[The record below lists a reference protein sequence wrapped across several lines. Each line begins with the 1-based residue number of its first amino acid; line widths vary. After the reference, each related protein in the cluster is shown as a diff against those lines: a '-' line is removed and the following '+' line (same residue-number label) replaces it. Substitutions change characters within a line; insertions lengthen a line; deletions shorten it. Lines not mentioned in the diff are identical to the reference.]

1 MVRARTDR
9 RFVHPGAWW
18 LWAACGAV
26 TALRTTNPL
35 LLGLLL
41 AVVAFVVVSR
51 RSDAPWA
58 RTFSAALRLGV
69 LVIVIRLAFQILFG
83 NRLPGTTLFAVPSVD
98 LPAWAGGVSL
108 GGEVTLEALVGA
120 FYQGFRLAVVI
131 ACFAA
136 ASSLCSPYRLLRSL
150 PSVLYEAGVAVS
162 VALTTAPQ
170 AVVSARQVR
179 DARRLRG
186 RGGRGLTVLRDVALP
201 VLEGALER
209 SIALAASMDA
219 RGYGRRGDA
228 SVGARRVAAT
238 LTLAGLLLAAVGSYG
253 VLDPSTPFVLGVPA
267 LAVGM
272 ASLAAALVAGSRR
285 SARTRYRPDPWAG
298 PEWATAAS
306 GLIMVLGVVAAGR
319 AGADLE
325 PSVQPLEWPT
335 LPVLA
340 ALGLLAGL
348 LPAWLTPLPPSLA
361 TVDDLP
367 PAERT
372 PATTPCRPDPAD
384 PAAADQGAAGS
395 GGPERGTFGPAV
407 ADPSPA
413 GATPATGDRS
423 SATQLPDPGPLAEAA
438 P

>member
-1 MVRARTDR
+1 MRARPRTER

-18 LWAACGAV
+18 LWAGGGAL
-26 TALRTTNPL
+26 TALRTTNPF

-69 LVIVIRLAFQILFG
+69 LVIVIRMVFQILFG
-83 NRLPGTTLFAVPSVD
+83 NRIPGTTLFTVPSVD
-98 LPAWAGGVSL
+98 LPGWAGGVSL

-120 FYQGFRLAVVI
+120 FYQGLRLAVVI

-170 AVVSARQVR
+170 AVVSAGRVR

-186 RGGRGLTVLRDVALP
+186 RSGRGPAVLRDVALP

-219 RGYGRRGDA
+219 RGYGRRGDT
-228 SVGARRVAAT
+228 STGARRVAAGLT
-238 LTLAGLLLAAVGSYG
+238 LTGMVLAAVGSYG
-253 VLDPSTPFVLGVPA
+253 VLDPSTPVVIGVPA
-267 LAVGM
+267 LALGM
-272 ASLAAALVAGSRR
+272 AALAAALLAGSRR
-285 SARTRYRPDPWAG
+285 STRTRYRPDPWRG

-306 GLIMVLGVVAAGR
+306 GLVMVLGVVVAGR
-319 AGADLE
+319 TGADLQ

-335 LPVLA
+335 LPPLA

-348 LPAWLTPLPPSLA
+348 LPAWVTPLPPSLA
-361 TVDDLP
+361 TVEDTAAPAP
-367 PAERT
+367 PGPT
-372 PATTPCRPDPAD
+372 VPDPPRRGRAE
-384 PAAADQGAAGS
+384 AGA
-395 GGPERGTFGPAV
+395 V
-407 ADPSPA
+407 
-413 GATPATGDRS
+413 ATPATPS
-423 SATQLPDPGPLAEAA
+423 PDPEPLAEAT